1 MIKYIHIRMKGGLK
15 VIAAIKTFLSILMAI
30 LNLISFPI
38 FGNFTAATEPLDPEN
53 CKLNFAAISDIH
65 MTDEELRS
73 FMLGFGLHDMEN
85 SKQQLDLL
93 VCAGDLTDH
102 GYAEEWSMLEKSFAK
117 YSPAKE
123 IILAQ
128 GNHDTWTEDEGYDL
142 ARDLF
147 IEYNEKITGRKTE
160 HEYYSTKVNGYT
172 FIVLASETDR
182 TAACIS
188 DAQLAWLAAEMEAA
202 AKDNLPIFVVCH
214 WPLNQTHGL
223 PETWG
228 DDDMEPD
235 DGGIGD
241 QSVAVEEI
249 LKKYNN
255 VFMITGHIHS
265 GFSKESQEKINGYVS
280 VESDGSFHSINL
292 PSYMYMTIRGRIA
305 NGTGY
310 QLEVYDDRV
319 EVRARSYS
327 AGVWYT
333 DYNTSIPLV

>member
-1 MIKYIHIRMKGGLK
+1 MIS
-15 VIAAIKTFLSILMAI
+15 AIKTFLSILMSI

-65 MTDEELRS
+65 MTDGELRS

-85 SKQQLDLL
+85 SKQPLDLL

-102 GYAEEWSMLEKSFAK
+102 GYADEWSMLEKSFAK

-182 TAACIS
+182 TAAYIS

-202 AKDNLPIFVVCH
+202 SKDNQPIFVVCH

-241 QSVAVEEI
+241 QSAAVEEI

-319 EVRARSYS
+319 EIRARSYS

-333 DYNTSIPLV
+333 DYNTSIPIA